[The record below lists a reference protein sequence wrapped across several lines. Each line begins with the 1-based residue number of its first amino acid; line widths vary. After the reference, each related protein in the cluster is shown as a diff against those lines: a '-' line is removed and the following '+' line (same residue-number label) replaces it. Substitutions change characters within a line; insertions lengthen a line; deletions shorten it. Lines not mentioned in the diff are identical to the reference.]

1 MELPKLDR
9 NQPNRINAN
18 PGDHLHFW
26 DPPFGAAERQ
36 NLTLQDRSGNDVLT
50 VYGLTNNQLADLY
63 LDIAA
68 VLGKPSEPTLHHL
81 KQIHE
86 AVGKLV
92 DAAKSKKEE
101 GRPDCFPDETF

>member
-26 DPPFGAAERQ
+26 DPPFGAADRQ
-36 NLTLQDRSGNDVLT
+36 NLTVRDRSGNDVLT
-50 VYGLTNNQLADLY
+50 IFGLTNDQLADLY
-63 LDIAA
+63 LDIAR
-68 VLGKPSEPTLHHL
+68 VLGKPPEPTLHHL

-86 AVGKLV
+86 AVGRLV
-92 DAAKSKKEE
+92 DVAESKKKDGEQNF
-101 GRPDCFPDETF
+101 FPDGTF

>member
-26 DPPFGAAERQ
+26 DQPFGASERQ
-36 NLTLQDRSGNDVLT
+36 NLTVRDHCGNDVLT
-50 VYGLTNNQLADLY
+50 VCGLTHDQLAGLY
-63 LDIAA
+63 LDIAT
-68 VLGKPSEPTLHHL
+68 VLGKPPEPTLHHL

-86 AVGKLV
+86 AIGKLV
-92 DAAKSKKEE
+92 DAAESKK
-101 GRPDCFPDETF
+101 